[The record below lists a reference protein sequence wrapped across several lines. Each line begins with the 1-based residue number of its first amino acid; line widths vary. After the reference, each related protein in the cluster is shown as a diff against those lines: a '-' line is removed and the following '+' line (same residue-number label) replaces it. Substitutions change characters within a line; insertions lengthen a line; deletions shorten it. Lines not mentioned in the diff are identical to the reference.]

1 MRLQDKVALVTG
13 ASQGIGEAIAK
24 RYAREGAK
32 VAVNYN
38 RSTDKAGAVV
48 AAIRAGGGA
57 AEAFQADCSQVPAI
71 NDLVARVRDTYG
83 PIDILVNNAGLFH
96 TVSIE
101 DTTEEIWDAQLDL
114 NLKGAF
120 FLTKAVVPDMK
131 ARGGGKI
138 INLASIFGTGAG
150 PNCPAYCA
158 SKGGVVNLTK
168 ALATEL
174 SKGQDQ
180 RQQPRPGQHRH
191 TAQRSPPGPTPN
203 TSNSC
208 RRSPPAASPSSTRK
222 TSPAPP
228 STSPRTT
235 PPWSTASPSSSTP
248 AGPPGSQRNRS
259 RHARTRQLLPRPAP
273 CPASALPRKCPAPQE
288 QRRPAPVREMGPRAS
303 QGRHRLPAL
312 RDRLRP
318 RRPQ

>member
-1 MRLQDKVALVTG
+1 MRLHDKVALVTG
-13 ASQGIGEAIAK
+13 ASQGIGAAIAK

-38 RSTDKAGAVV
+38 RSADNAAQIV
-48 AAIRAGGGA
+48 ADIRDQGGA
-57 AEAFQADCSQVPAI
+57 AESFQADCSQVPAI

-120 FLTKAVVPDMK
+120 FLTKAVVPEMK
-131 ARGGGKI
+131 QRGGGKI
-138 INLASIFGTGAG
+138 INISSIFGTGAG

-174 SKGQDQ
+174 SKDQ
-180 RQQPRPGQHRH
+180 INVNSLAPGNIATPLNAHLQADPEYRKLMQTLTPSGVDFIDPEDLTG
-191 TAQRSPPGPTPN
+191 TAVYL
-203 TSNSC
+203 
-208 RRSPPAASPSSTRK
+208 ASDDAKMVHGVTLLVD
-222 TSPAPP
+222 AG
-228 STSPRTT
+228 
-235 PPWSTASPSSSTP
+235 WSAW
-248 AGPPGSQRNRS
+248 
-259 RHARTRQLLPRPAP
+259 
-273 CPASALPRKCPAPQE
+273 
-288 QRRPAPVREMGPRAS
+288 
-303 QGRHRLPAL
+303 
-312 RDRLRP
+312 
-318 RRPQ
+318 